1 MFGVSGTCQHR
12 SHQWASGPGR
22 VYQGLVRRGAVCPH
36 EGPRAVKEGYQLALS
51 LERCSCSS
59 SQARATWYSVVRM

>member
-1 MFGVSGTCQHR
+1 VSQEL
-12 SHQWASGPGR
+12 ASIAHTSGLQDQDA